1 MFKAIDMHIR
11 NVKRQHEDVGY
22 RSAPGCRV
30 CDEAWPTMEHGE
42 AGAAALKH
50 MKLTGHQTFI
60 TTIYARA

>member
-1 MFKAIDMHIR
+1 
-11 NVKRQHEDVGY
+11 
-22 RSAPGCRV
+22 
-30 CDEAWPTMEHGE
+30 MEHGE